1 MGVPSYFSYL
11 IRNHREMLIKL
22 FNFKKQINNLYFDS
36 NSIIYD
42 GLRFLSKD
50 YKRYKNDNDFER
62 DLINL
67 VCKHLEDYIAEIK
80 PNKRVMIAFDGVAPV
95 AKLEQQR
102 TRRHK
107 SMLEKKVM
115 DKIYGEKK
123 EWNKTAITPG
133 TNFMKKLNQTVG
145 MHFNGNEKKYGVEKI
160 IFSGSDDRGEGE
172 HKLFDYI
179 RSHANEHAHEVSVVY
194 GLDAD
199 LIMLCLNHLRISK
212 NIYLYRET
220 PEFVKSID
228 KTINPNESYLL
239 DIPLLSQ
246 RIILEMNDYK
256 TPNSIQEVNKLYD
269 YIFLC
274 FFLGNDFMPHFPSVN
289 IRTSGIE
296 IMMNAYKE
304 VIGNS
309 NNNLT
314 NGQEIYW
321 NNVKKLVKFLADNEY
336 DNLIKEYKIRNKWE
350 KRSFPCKTE
359 EEKFKRYLHIPIK
372 NRELEKYI
380 NPYENFWQK
389 RYYESLFNCDES
401 FDLKKRASLNYME
414 GLEWVT
420 NYYTK
425 GCIDWRW
432 HYKYNYP
439 PLFKDLFK
447 FIPQWDSV
455 MIQPNTH
462 TNVIPEVQ
470 LAYVLPVESLDLIS
484 HNIGKKL
491 IEQKNEYYA
500 EQYNI
505 NWAFCKFMW
514 ESHLELP
521 YIDLDDLEEFV
532 ISHIDDEI

>member
-22 FNFKKQINNLYFDS
+22 YNFKKQINNLYFDS

-50 YKRYKNDNDFER
+50 YKQYKNDIDFEK

-67 VCKHLEDYIAEIK
+67 VCKHLEDYITEIK

-133 TNFMKKLNQTVG
+133 TNFMKKLNQTVS

-160 IFSGSDDRGEGE
+160 IFSGSDERGEGE

-179 RSHANEHAHEVSVVY
+179 RNHANAHAHEVSIVY

-212 NIYLYRET
+212 HIYLYRET

-321 NNVKKLVKFLADNEY
+321 NNVKKLIKFLADNEY

-401 FDLKKRASLNYME
+401 FDLKKNISLNYME
-414 GLEWVT
+414 GLEWVV

-484 HNIGKKL
+484 YDIGKKL
-491 IEQKNEYYA
+491 IEQKKEYYA

-532 ISHIDDEI
+532 TAQIAD

>member
-50 YKRYKNDNDFER
+50 YEKYKNDNDFEK

-67 VCKHLEDYIAEIK
+67 VCKHLEDYIKEIK
-80 PNKRVMIAFDGVAPV
+80 PNNRIMIAFDGVAPV

-133 TNFMKKLNQTVG
+133 TNFMKKLNQTIS
-145 MHFNGNEKKYGVEKI
+145 MYFNENEKKYGVKKI
-160 IFSGSDDRGEGE
+160 IFSGSDERGEGE

-179 RSHANEHAHEVSVVY
+179 RTHAKSHSQEVSIIY

-228 KTINPNESYLL
+228 KTIDPNESYLL

-246 RIILEMNDYK
+246 RIIFEMNDYK

-321 NNVKKLVKFLADNEY
+321 KNVKKLVNFLADNEY

-359 EEKFKRYLHIPIK
+359 EDKFKRYLHIPIK
-372 NRELEKYI
+372 NREVEKYI
-380 NPYENFWQK
+380 NPYESFWQK
-389 RYYESLFNCDES
+389 RYYESLFNCDET
-401 FDLKKRASLNYME
+401 FDLKKSISLNYME
-414 GLEWVT
+414 GLEWVA

-432 HYKYNYP
+432 YYKYNYP
-439 PLFKDLFK
+439 PLFKDLLR
-447 FIPQWDSV
+447 FIPQWESV
-455 MIQPNTH
+455 MISPNTH

-470 LAYVLPVESLDLIS
+470 LAYVLPIESLHLIS
-484 HNIGKKL
+484 HDIGKKL
-491 IEQKNEYYA
+491 IDKKKEYYA

-514 ESHLELP
+514 ESHLDLP
-521 YIDLDDLEEFV
+521 HIDLDDLEEFV
-532 ISHIDDEI
+532 ISQIDN

>member
-179 RSHANEHAHEVSVVY
+179 RNHANEHAHEVSVVY

>member
-1 MGVPSYFSYL
+1 
-11 IRNHREMLIKL
+11 
-22 FNFKKQINNLYFDS
+22 
-36 NSIIYD
+36 
-42 GLRFLSKD
+42 
-50 YKRYKNDNDFER
+50 
-62 DLINL
+62 
-67 VCKHLEDYIAEIK
+67 
-80 PNKRVMIAFDGVAPV
+80 
-95 AKLEQQR
+95 
-102 TRRHK
+102 
-107 SMLEKKVM
+107 
-115 DKIYGEKK
+115 
-123 EWNKTAITPG
+123 
-133 TNFMKKLNQTVG
+133 
-145 MHFNGNEKKYGVEKI
+145 
-160 IFSGSDDRGEGE
+160 
-172 HKLFDYI
+172 
-179 RSHANEHAHEVSVVY
+179 
-194 GLDAD
+194 
-199 LIMLCLNHLRISK
+199 MLCLNHLRISK

-350 KRSFPCKTE
+350 KRCFPCKTE